1 MTIPV
6 SYVTIRVPLTIR
18 SRPGRRTMVSLGF
31 GAKDGRI
38 VTMAHPTLLEGVPVG
53 WAHRRERLLSGAP
66 TRLTEREVRIET

>member
-6 SYVTIRVPLTIR
+6 SYVTVRVPLTIR

-38 VTMAHPTLLEGVPVG
+38 VTMAHPTLLKGVPVG
-53 WAHRRERLLSGAP
+53 WAHQRKGLLSGAL
-66 TRLTEREVRIET
+66 TRLTEREIQVWT